1 MRITEK
7 LDLIDRLGRELQQ
20 RYTFVEIDA
29 FLRELG
35 IEPPAVISSNSKWVY
50 SKEALSGQPESLL
63 LRVASELELTVSP
76 NGPPIVE
83 PPANWKESSQF
94 KLFISH
100 ISKDKQVATRLREAL
115 APFSISGF
123 VAHDDIHP
131 SLEWQGQIERALRHM
146 DAMIAVHTEGFAQ
159 SCWTQQ
165 EVGFALGQ
173 GTYVISF
180 KWGEDPT
187 GFISKHQA
195 LPRRNRNADQIAE
208 EIDRLLSLDPRTK
221 DRLAAA
227 KPTIS
232 AFGEPDDGLPF

>member
-20 RYTFVEIDA
+20 RYTFVEIEA
-29 FLRELG
+29 FLKEIG
-35 IEPPAVISSNSKWVY
+35 IKLPETISSNSKWVY

-63 LRVASELELTVSP
+63 LRVASELEMKVSP
-76 NGPPIVE
+76 SGPPIVE
-83 PPANWKESSQF
+83 PPANWKDSKHF

-100 ISKDKQVATRLREAL
+100 ISKDKKVATRLREAL

-146 DAMIAVHTEGFAQ
+146 DAMIAVHTEGFSN

-165 EVGFALGQ
+165 EIGFALGQ

-195 LPRRNRNADQIAE
+195 LPRKDRNADQIAE
-208 EIDRLLSLDPRTK
+208 EIDRLLSLDTRTR
-221 DRLAAA
+221 DRLAEA
-227 KPTIS
+227 KPS
-232 AFGEPDDGLPF
+232 GQFVRCAR